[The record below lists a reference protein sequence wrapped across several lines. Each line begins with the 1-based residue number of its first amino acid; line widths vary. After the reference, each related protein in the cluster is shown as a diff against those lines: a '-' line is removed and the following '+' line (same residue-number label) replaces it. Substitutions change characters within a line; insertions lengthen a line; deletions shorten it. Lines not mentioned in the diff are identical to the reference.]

1 MLGILTLGQVTLSA
15 ETTIEFNRDIRPIL
29 SGNCYECHG
38 PDAAQRKGSNDG
50 LRLDT
55 QLGAFEDLGGTA
67 AVIPGD
73 PEASL
78 LIQRILTQ
86 DPDDKMPPPESGKQI
101 SDSELTT
108 LKEWIKQGAPYQ
120 GHWAYEIPKRPQPPE
135 PSDDSA
141 IVVNAIDQFILAQAQ
156 KAGLGQSPQA
166 DRYALARRAALDLT
180 GLPPSIEAAE
190 AFAADTD
197 VKAYE
202 KYIDHLLQK
211 DAFGE
216 HWARAWLDQARYA
229 DSAGYADDPPR
240 TIWGYRDYVIES
252 FNENKS
258 FDQFTIEQLAGDLLE
273 NPSDEQLV
281 ATAFHRNTMTNNEG
295 GTNDEEFRNVA
306 VVDRV
311 TTTWAVWMGTTM
323 TCAQCHNHKYDPISQ
338 EDFFKFFALF
348 NQTADADRRD
358 ERPLIELFTDEQ
370 KARRKALESER
381 ERLKEILVTPT
392 ADLLTAKREWETLL
406 NTPPNWQPLTPSNMT
421 SLNGTKLSKGPKAVI
436 MAKNG
441 EEQDRYTLEFTF
453 ENDSSLTGL
462 QLEALTDE
470 SLPKQGPGMADG
482 QFILTDLKAKIIPPS
497 GTSMKGQFVRISL
510 KGNNKI
516 LSLAEV
522 QVFQGEDNL
531 ASQGKASQST
541 TDFGGPP
548 ELAIDG
554 NTNGHFSEAK
564 STTHTAISSN
574 PWWEL
579 DLGKPQSIDRIAIW
593 NRTDDNIQNR
603 LNGAMIELL
612 DSDRKVVW
620 SETLNPAPEVSV
632 TYELDGSQTI
642 QFGSAHADFSQS
654 GLHASNLI
662 KKDQKKSDGWGI
674 APHVGESHQLTLFAA
689 STVQI
694 PAGSRLS
701 VELIHESELQNA
713 KLGAFR
719 LSSTSDSQAVDL
731 AQTPMTIA
739 GLVNTPP
746 SERTT
751 SDEKRLLD
759 HYLTIAPSLDDER
772 ARLNEIDKQMADVKP
787 YTTVPVLQALGP
799 DKKRKTRIQRR
810 GNFQDLGDLVEP
822 GLPAIFE
829 KDLDHQPT
837 DRLAMARWLV
847 SRENPLTA
855 RVLVNRMW
863 ESIFGI
869 GLVRSSEEFG
879 AQGDLPSHPELLD
892 WLAVEFMD
900 SGWDFKHMLKLMVT
914 SATYR
919 QSSKVTPELL
929 EQDPDNRWLARG
941 PRVRLS
947 AESIRD
953 QALFVGGLLSDKMYG
968 ASVNPPQ
975 PEMGLNA
982 AFGGKIDW
990 KTSEGEDR
998 YRRGL
1003 YTTWRRSNPYPSMA
1017 TFDAPNREVCIL
1029 KRERSNTPLQA
1040 LVTLNDPAFVET
1052 AQALAR
1058 RMTQAASHPE
1068 GRVEYGFRQCLTR
1081 PPSEAEKRELL
1092 KLYTE
1097 AYAAYVDRPQEA
1109 KLMIEKP
1116 LGKTPE
1122 DADVRELAAWSVV
1135 ANVLL
1140 NLDETLMKR

>member
-1 MLGILTLGQVTLSA
+1 MGILSLGQLPLSA

-38 PDAAQRKGSNDG
+38 PDAAQRKGGNDG

-55 QLGAFEDLGGTA
+55 QSGAFEDLGGTA
-67 AVIPGD
+67 AIIPGD
-73 PEASL
+73 PGASL
-78 LIQRILTQ
+78 LIQRIITQ
-86 DPDDKMPPPESGKQI
+86 DPDDLMPPPESGKQI
-101 SDSELTT
+101 SDEELST

-120 GHWAYEIPKRPQPPE
+120 GHWAYEIPNRPLPPE
-135 PSDDSA
+135 PTDDSA
-141 IVVNAIDQFILAQAQ
+141 TVVNAIDQFILAAAHD
-156 KAGLGQSPQA
+156 AGLKQSPQA
-166 DRYALARRAALDLT
+166 ERYALARRAALDLT
-180 GLPPSIEAAE
+180 GLPPTVEEAD

-197 VKAYE
+197 VQAYE
-202 KYIDHLLQK
+202 KYVDQLLEK

-240 TIWGYRDYVIES
+240 TIWGYRDYVIKS
-252 FNENKS
+252 FNENKP

-281 ATAFHRNTMTNNEG
+281 ATAFHRNTMTNSEG
-295 GTNDEEFRNVA
+295 GTDDEEFRNVA

-338 EDFFKFFALF
+338 EDFFKSFAIL

-358 ERPLIELFTDEQ
+358 ERPLIDLYTTEQ
-370 KARRKALESER
+370 KAHRKALESER
-381 ERLKEILVTPT
+381 NNIKEILVTPT
-392 ADLLTAKREWETLL
+392 AELLTAKREWETLL
-406 NTPPNWQPLTPSNMT
+406 NTPPNWQHLTPSSMSAANET
-421 SLNGTKLSKGPKAVI
+421 QLSQEPDAVI
-436 MAKNG
+436 RAIGGKT
-441 EEQDRYTLEFTF
+441 QDRYTLDFKF
-453 ENDSSLTGL
+453 ENDTTLTGL
-462 QLEALTDE
+462 KLEALTDE
-470 SLPKQGPGMADG
+470 NLPKQGPGLADG
-482 QFILTDLKAKIIPPS
+482 QFVLTDLKAKIIPPS
-497 GTSMKGQFVRISL
+497 GTSMTGQFVRISL
-510 KGNNKI
+510 KGRDKI

-522 QVFQGEDNL
+522 QVFQGEENL
-531 ASQGKASQST
+531 ARKGKATQST
-541 TDFGGPP
+541 TDFGGPA
-548 ELAIDG
+548 ELAVDG

-564 STTHTAISSN
+564 STTHTRISSN

-579 DLGKPQSIDRIAIW
+579 DLGEPQSIDRIAVW
-593 NRTDDNIQNR
+593 NRTDGNIHNR
-603 LNGAMIELL
+603 LNGATVEFL
-612 DSDRKVVW
+612 DSERKVVW

-632 TYELDGSQTI
+632 AFELDGSQSI
-642 QFGSAHADFSQS
+642 RFGAAHADYSQS

-662 KKDQKKSDGWGI
+662 NQDDEKSNGWGI
-674 APHVGESHQLTLFAA
+674 APRVGESHQLTLLAA
-689 STVQI
+689 STVRI
-694 PAGSRLS
+694 PTGSRLS
-701 VELIHESELQNA
+701 IELAHESEQDNA

-719 LSSTSDSQAVDL
+719 LSLTSDPQATAM
-731 AQTPMTIA
+731 AQTPLTIV
-739 GLVNTPP
+739 GLVNTPG
-746 SERTT
+746 EDRTS
-751 SDEKRLLD
+751 SDEKRLMD

-772 ARLNEIDKQMADVKP
+772 ARLDAIGKEIAGIKP
-787 YTTVPVLQALGP
+787 YTTVPVLQALSP
-799 DKKRKTRIQRR
+799 DKQRETRIQRR
-810 GNFQDLGDLVEP
+810 GNFLDVGDLVEP
-822 GLPAIFE
+822 GLPEIFE
-829 KDLDHQPT
+829 QSLDQKPD
-837 DRLAMARWLV
+837 DRLSMARWLV

-855 RVLVNRMW
+855 RVIVNRMW

-869 GLVRSSEEFG
+869 GLVSTSEEFG
-879 AQGDLPSHPELLD
+879 AQGDLPSHPDLLD

-919 QSSKVTPELL
+919 QSSKVGPDQL
-929 EQDPDNRWLARG
+929 EKDPDNRWLARG

-953 QALFVGGLLSDKMYG
+953 QALFVSGLLSDKMYG

-1029 KRERSNTPLQA
+1029 KRDRSNTPLQA

-1058 RMTQAASHPE
+1058 RMTEAATHPQ
-1068 GRVEYGFRQCLTR
+1068 GRVEYGFRKCLTR
-1081 PPSEAEKRELL
+1081 PPTEVEKRELL

-1097 AYAAYVDRPQEA
+1097 AYAAYVDQPDEA
-1109 KLMIEKP
+1109 RLMIEKP
-1116 LGKTPE
+1116 LGNAPE
-1122 DADVRELAAWSVV
+1122 GADVRELAAWSVV